1 MKRFSMFVASVALA
15 LLPISSARAAPG
27 GLSVG
32 CGPAGDVAT
41 PTGLAL
47 IETTDPVGE
56 DAAAPALVDQPAQ
69 DKDLD
74 VHLSEHDVLLILGTA
89 LVVLL
94 LIILF

>member
-1 MKRFSMFVASVALA
+1 MKRLSVFVLSMALS

-32 CGPAGDVAT
+32 CGPAGDVAK

-47 IETTDPVGE
+47 IETTEPVE
-56 DAAAPALVDQPAQ
+56 KDAAAPALVDQPVQ
-69 DKDLD
+69 DKGVD
-74 VHLSEHDVLLILGTA
+74 VHLTDHDVLLILGTA

-94 LIILF
+94 LVIIF

>member
-1 MKRFSMFVASVALA
+1 MKRLSVFVLSMALS

-32 CGPAGDVAT
+32 CGPAGDVAK

-47 IETTDPVGE
+47 IETTDPAE
-56 DAAAPALVDQPAQ
+56 KDATVPAVVDQPAQ
-69 DKDLD
+69 DKGVD
-74 VHLSEHDVLLILGTA
+74 VHLTDHDVLLILGTT

>member
-1 MKRFSMFVASVALA
+1 MKRLSVFVLSLALS

-32 CGPAGDVAT
+32 CGPAADVAK

-47 IETTDPVGE
+47 IETTEPGDKE
-56 DAAAPALVDQPAQ
+56 AAAPALVDQPVQ
-69 DKDLD
+69 DKGVD
-74 VHLSEHDVLLILGTA
+74 VHLTDHDVLLILGTA

-94 LIILF
+94 LIIIF